1 MNKSNSLILAL
12 PKGRVYEDFI
22 PLLEKTQFAIKDD
35 VKQSRKMLLDTKH
48 PSVKVLIIRGW
59 DVPTYITS
67 GAAHIGIV
75 GKDILME
82 KEEEEFV
89 ELADLGLGKC
99 RLSLAGYEDVLTGS
113 ARLKI
118 ATKYPKS
125 STKFMNAIGI
135 QPEIIYLNG
144 AQEIAPVLGLSDAI
158 IDLVDTGKTLTANG
172 LTEIKTIANIS
183 TRLIAN
189 KASIKTKSTIINEIM
204 EALKSVSYTH
214 LTLPTKA

>member
-1 MNKSNSLILAL
+1 MNKSNSLLLAL

-22 PLLEKTQFAIKDD
+22 PLLEKTQFAIRDD
-35 VKQSRKMLLDTKH
+35 VKKSRKMLLDTQH
-48 PSVKVLIIRGW
+48 PNVKVLIIRGW

-82 KEEEEFV
+82 KDEEEFV

-125 STKFMNAIGI
+125 STKFMNSIGI

-172 LTEIKTIANIS
+172 LKEIKTIADIS

-189 KASIKTKSTIINEIM
+189 KASMKTKSTIINEIM
-204 EALKSVSYTH
+204 EALK
-214 LTLPTKA
+214 

>member
-1 MNKSNSLILAL
+1 MNKSDSLILAL
-12 PKGRVYEDFI
+12 PKGRVYEDFM

-35 VKQSRKMLLDTKH
+35 VKKSRKMLLDTKH

-172 LTEIKTIANIS
+172 LTEIKTIADIS

-204 EALKSVSYTH
+204 EALK
-214 LTLPTKA
+214 

>member
-1 MNKSNSLILAL
+1 MKEYLKDNHKSNSLILAL

-35 VKQSRKMLLDTKH
+35 VKKSRKMLLDTKH

-172 LTEIKTIANIS
+172 LTEIKTIADIS

-204 EALKSVSYTH
+204 EALK
-214 LTLPTKA
+214 

>member
-35 VKQSRKMLLDTKH
+35 VKKSRKMLLDTKH

-118 ATKYPKS
+118 ATKYPKC

-172 LTEIKTIANIS
+172 LTEIKTIADIS

-204 EALKSVSYTH
+204 EALK
-214 LTLPTKA
+214 

>member
-1 MNKSNSLILAL
+1 MNKSNPLILAL

-22 PLLEKTQFAIKDD
+22 PFLEKTQFAIKDD
-35 VKQSRKMLLDTKH
+35 VRKSRKMLLDTKH
-48 PSVKVLIIRGW
+48 PKVKVLIIRGW

-99 RLSLAGYEDVLTGS
+99 RLSLAGYEDVLTDS

-125 STKFMNAIGI
+125 STKFMNSIGI

-172 LTEIKTIANIS
+172 LTEIKTVADIS

-189 KASIKTKSTIINEIM
+189 KASIKTKSTVIDEIM
-204 EALKSVSYTH
+204 EALK
-214 LTLPTKA
+214 

>member
-35 VKQSRKMLLDTKH
+35 LKKSRKILLDTKH

-125 STKFMNAIGI
+125 STKFMNSIGI

-158 IDLVDTGKTLTANG
+158 IDLVDTGKTLNANG
-172 LTEIKTIANIS
+172 LTEIKTIADIS
-183 TRLIAN
+183 TRLIVN
-189 KASIKTKSTIINEIM
+189 KASMKTKSTIIKEIM
-204 EALKSVSYTH
+204 EALK
-214 LTLPTKA
+214 LW

>member
-22 PLLEKTQFAIKDD
+22 PLLKKTQFAIKDD
-35 VKQSRKMLLDTKH
+35 VKKSRKMLLDTKH

-125 STKFMNAIGI
+125 STKFMNSIGI

-172 LTEIKTIANIS
+172 LTELKIIADIS

-189 KASIKTKSTIINEIM
+189 KASIKTKATIINEIM
-204 EALKSVSYTH
+204 EALK
-214 LTLPTKA
+214 

>member
-1 MNKSNSLILAL
+1 MNKSNPLIIAL

-35 VKQSRKMLLDTKH
+35 VKKSRKMLLDTKH

-125 STKFMNAIGI
+125 STKFMNSIGI

-172 LTEIKTIANIS
+172 LTEIKIIADIS

-189 KASIKTKSTIINEIM
+189 KASIKTKATIINEIM
-204 EALKSVSYTH
+204 EALK
-214 LTLPTKA
+214 

>member
-35 VKQSRKMLLDTKH
+35 VKKSRKMLLDTKH

-99 RLSLAGYEDVLTGS
+99 RLSLAGYEDVLRGS

-125 STKFMNAIGI
+125 STKFMNSIGI

-172 LTEIKTIANIS
+172 LKEIKTIADIS

-204 EALKSVSYTH
+204 EALK
-214 LTLPTKA
+214 

>member
-35 VKQSRKMLLDTKH
+35 VKKSRKMLLDTKH

-125 STKFMNAIGI
+125 STKFMNSIGI

-158 IDLVDTGKTLTANG
+158 IDLVDSGKTLSANG
-172 LTEIKTIANIS
+172 LTEIKTIADIS

-204 EALKSVSYTH
+204 EAIK
-214 LTLPTKA
+214 

>member
-1 MNKSNSLILAL
+1 MIVNKSNSLILAL

-22 PLLEKTQFAIKDD
+22 PLLEKTQFAINDD
-35 VKQSRKMLLDTKH
+35 VKKSRKMLLDTKH
-48 PSVKVLIIRGW
+48 PSVKVLVIRGW

-89 ELADLGLGKC
+89 ELTDLGLGRC
-99 RLSLAGYEDVLTGS
+99 RLSLAGYENVLTGS
-113 ARLKI
+113 TRLKI

-125 STKFMNAIGI
+125 STKFMNSIGI

-158 IDLVDTGKTLTANG
+158 IDLVDSGKTLTANG
-172 LTEIKTIANIS
+172 LIEIKTIADIS

-189 KASIKTKSTIINEIM
+189 KASMKTKSTIINEIM
-204 EALKSVSYTH
+204 EALK
-214 LTLPTKA
+214 

>member
-22 PLLEKTQFAIKDD
+22 PLLEKTQFANKDD
-35 VKQSRKMLLDTKH
+35 VKKSRKMLLDTKH

-118 ATKYPKS
+118 ATKYPKI
-125 STKFMNAIGI
+125 STKFMNSIGI

-172 LTEIKTIANIS
+172 LTEIKIIADIS

-189 KASIKTKSTIINEIM
+189 KASIKTKATIINEIM
-204 EALKSVSYTH
+204 EALK
-214 LTLPTKA
+214 

>member
-1 MNKSNSLILAL
+1 MNKSNSLIIAL

-35 VKQSRKMLLDTKH
+35 VKKSRKMLLDTKH

-125 STKFMNAIGI
+125 STKFMNSIGI

-172 LTEIKTIANIS
+172 LTEIKTIADIS

-189 KASIKTKSTIINEIM
+189 KASIKTKATIINEIM
-204 EALKSVSYTH
+204 EALK
-214 LTLPTKA
+214 

>member
-35 VKQSRKMLLDTKH
+35 IKKSRKMLLDTKH

-125 STKFMNAIGI
+125 STKFMNSIGI

-158 IDLVDTGKTLTANG
+158 IDLVDTGKTLTENG
-172 LTEIKTIANIS
+172 LKEIKTIADIS

-189 KASIKTKSTIINEIM
+189 KASIKTKSSIINEIM
-204 EALKSVSYTH
+204 EALK
-214 LTLPTKA
+214 

>member
-1 MNKSNSLILAL
+1 MNKSNTLILAL

-35 VKQSRKMLLDTKH
+35 VKKSRKMLLDTKH

-99 RLSLAGYEDVLTGS
+99 RLSLAGYEDALTGS

-125 STKFMNAIGI
+125 STKFMNSIGI

-172 LTEIKTIANIS
+172 LTEIKTIADIS

-189 KASIKTKSTIINEIM
+189 KASIKTKSAIINEIM
-204 EALKSVSYTH
+204 EALK
-214 LTLPTKA
+214 